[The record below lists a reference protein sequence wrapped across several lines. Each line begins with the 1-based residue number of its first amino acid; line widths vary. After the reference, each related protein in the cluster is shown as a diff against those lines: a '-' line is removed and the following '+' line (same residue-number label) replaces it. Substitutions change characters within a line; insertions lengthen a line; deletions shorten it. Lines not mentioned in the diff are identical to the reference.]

1 MYIDKSKA
9 KKHQVQ
15 YRTSDRRCCASSLVV
30 SITVC
35 CQWWLSIAVRHR
47 RSSVVVIH
55 RCGRRW
61 SSVVVVHHHP
71 SSLVVVFAV
80 HHRPSLLSVI
90 GDHRPSQSI
99 AVAIAIHCHRRR
111 HLSSVIVVHCHS
123 SSSVVVVS
131 CHCRSS
137 SLVFVIGCQS
147 SSLWLS
153 STRRWLSSLVVSC
166 QSSSLWLSVM
176 VVNAIVA
183 LPVMGA
189 APPWPRAPPASSL
202 LAGLRKPPLQ
212 GVRHWS
218 PGRMAGQK
226 MGFFE
231 GHAGRDVKGGWVTA
245 SASNGRRVSTW
256 KSASA
261 GHSQQLHTLAA
272 VRMGIVLVTVVRRL
286 WGCQPHVRKVNE

>member
-15 YRTSDRRCCASSLVV
+15 YRTSDRRCCASLVV

-35 CQWWLSIAVRHR
+35 CQWWLSIAVRHCQ
-47 RSSVVVIH
+47 SSVVVVH
-55 RCGRRW
+55 RCGHQR

-99 AVAIAIHCHRRR
+99 AVAIAIHCYRRR
-111 HLSSVIVVHCHS
+111 HLSSVIVVHCQS

-137 SLVFVIGCQS
+137 SLVFVVGCQS

-153 STRRWLSSLVVSC
+153 SLVVSHHHR
-166 QSSSLWLSVM
+166 
-176 VVNAIVA
+176 
-183 LPVMGA
+183 G
-189 APPWPRAPPASSL
+189 
-202 LAGLRKPPLQ
+202 
-212 GVRHWS
+212 
-218 PGRMAGQK
+218 
-226 MGFFE
+226 
-231 GHAGRDVKGGWVTA
+231 
-245 SASNGRRVSTW
+245 
-256 KSASA
+256 
-261 GHSQQLHTLAA
+261 
-272 VRMGIVLVTVVRRL
+272 
-286 WGCQPHVRKVNE
+286 